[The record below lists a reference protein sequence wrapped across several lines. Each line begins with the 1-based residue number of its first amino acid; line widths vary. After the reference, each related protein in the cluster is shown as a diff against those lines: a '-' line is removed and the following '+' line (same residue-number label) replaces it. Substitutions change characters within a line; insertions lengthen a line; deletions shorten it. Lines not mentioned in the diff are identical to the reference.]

1 MGLVEEMKKVMES
14 AEGAKW
20 EQMDTSTGFDITL
33 RWNAKDELLLIPMR
47 TLMRFNLHEKYNIDV
62 EKWSAYM
69 EEVRGYMHDC
79 PYHNLTHVTDV
90 TQTLGTFLA
99 TENAM
104 SLFTDLDRLIL
115 VVSAISHDLDHPG
128 TNNMYQVNKKTE
140 LASKYDNKA
149 VLENHHIDLSQSV
162 MNKLGLFDNLSE
174 ADLGELMQKMRELI
188 LSTDMAQHF
197 GLCGTLQDI
206 TKKWNSLK
214 EGEVLSAEDKMVLM
228 KSLLHLADISNP
240 FKKWSVCKWWSD
252 RVFQEFWEQGD
263 KEKAEGLPVS
273 MLCDRDTTHQDESSV
288 NFIDFII
295 CPFLFACTEA
305 FPDLINHCEIL
316 RVNRKEWTDIT
327 VKRLKDT
334 MVAEDEQ
341 EKLREAVDSWEGKST
356 VFDEKFL
363 NLKETI
369 GIK

>member
-1 MGLVEEMKKVMES
+1 MVLVDEMKEVMES
-14 AEGAKW
+14 ADGAKW
-20 EQMDTSTGFDITL
+20 EQVDTPTGFDITIH
-33 RWNAKDELLLIPMR
+33 WDAKDELLLIPMR
-47 TLMRFNLHEKYNIDV
+47 TLMRFDLHKKYNIDA

-69 EEVRGYMHDC
+69 EEVRRYMHDF

-99 TENAM
+99 TKKAM
-104 SLFTDLDRLIL
+104 GLFTDLDRLIL
-115 VVSAISHDLDHPG
+115 LVSAISHDLDHPG
-128 TNNMYQVNKKTE
+128 TNNMYQTNKKTE
-140 LASKYDNKA
+140 LASKYDNKS

-162 MNKLGLFDNLSE
+162 MSKLGLFDNLSA
-174 ADLGELMQKMRELI
+174 ADLSDLTRKMRELI

-197 GLCGTLQDI
+197 GLCGMLQEV
-206 TKKWNSLK
+206 TKKWNALK
-214 EGEVLSAEDKMVLM
+214 DDEVLSEEDKMVLM

-240 FKKWSVCKWWSD
+240 FKKWTMCKWWSD

-263 KEKAEGLPVS
+263 KEKAENLPVS

-305 FPDLINHCEIL
+305 FPDFVCHCEIL
-316 RVNRKEWTDIT
+316 SVNRKEWSDMT

-334 MVAEDEQ
+334 MLAEDEQ
-341 EKLREAVDSWEGKST
+341 EKLKEAVESWESKNT
-356 VFDEKFL
+356 TFDAKFADL
-363 NLKETI
+363 KKVINL
-369 GIK
+369 